1 MLLHFQKYD
10 NDVML
15 YHRINGN
22 FLISLGAQK
31 NEHAN
36 NSCSVDKNVVLQNPA
51 MLMCETASGHRRLSL
66 GENEELH
73 SSNVPSSTRS
83 TSTQT
88 VKNVG
93 MQ

>member
-1 MLLHFQKYD
+1 MLHFQNCN

-22 FLISLGAQK
+22 FLISLGADK
-31 NEHAN
+31 NNEHAN
-36 NSCSVDKNVVLQNPA
+36 NSSSDDEHVKQNDPGL
-51 MLMCETASGHRRLSL
+51 LMCETASGHRRLSF
-66 GENEELH
+66 GENPDLH